1 MAAIAGASVAGVLA
15 VIFALYF
22 SSSSGSAGGDTLPLD
37 NSTQVPIIDDPLPG
51 YRKIEVTVNGVQL
64 VADVASTG
72 EQRGKG
78 LAIKDTLAENESML
92 FVFPEPDDYRF
103 WMKDMK
109 FPIDIIWIDDDK
121 EVVHIEHSLEPC
133 APVSFCPTYQPDR
146 DALYVLETVAGFAQK
161 YNVTDGTHVDFTLEE
176 EKE

>member
-109 FPIDIIWIDDDK
+109 FPIDIIWLDDDG
-121 EVVHIEHSLEPC
+121 EVIHIEHSLQPC
-133 APVSFCPTYQPDR
+133 GEECPTYGPDGN
-146 DALYVLETVAGFAQK
+146 ALYVLETVAGFAQEH
-161 YNVTDGTHVDFTLEE
+161 NVTEDTVVDFDPRELV
-176 EKE
+176 